1 MNTSLRLETYLAE
14 RVIDFA
20 SDPSATKEIRPMAV
34 VAVLQFFEG
43 IVPIKSLLSIWQAAI
58 SNVFGVII
66 SPGYAHCGLS
76 HWAGFRT
83 KIELVYRSCL
93 VRCSC
98 WRDYSN
104 SEQYEA
110 RYQQNNTKS
119 HTPTSL
125 RFHGAFLFLPDIRGQ
140 K

>member
-1 MNTSLRLETYLAE
+1 
-14 RVIDFA
+14 
-20 SDPSATKEIRPMAV
+20 MAV
-34 VAVLQFFEG
+34 AAELQFFEG
-43 IVPIKSLLSIWQAAI
+43 IVPIKSLLTIWQPAL
-58 SNVFGVII
+58 SDVFVVII
-66 SPGYAHCGLS
+66 SPGYVHCGLS

-83 KIELVYRSCL
+83 KIELVYGSCL

-98 WRDYSN
+98 CRDYSN

-125 RFHGAFLFLPDIRGQ
+125 WFHGAFLFLPDIRGQ